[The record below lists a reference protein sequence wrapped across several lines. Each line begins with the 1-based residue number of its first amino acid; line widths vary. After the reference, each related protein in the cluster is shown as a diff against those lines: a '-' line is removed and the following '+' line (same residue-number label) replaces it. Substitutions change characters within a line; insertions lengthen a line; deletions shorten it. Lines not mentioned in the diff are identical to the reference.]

1 MASFHAMQPPRKQ
14 RTAPAF
20 TLIELLVVIAII
32 AILAAMLL
40 PALSKAKDK
49 ATLTNC
55 INNNKQMGLAMSMYA
70 MDNKDFLPYPNWG
83 APRGPDYRPGA
94 GWLYTP
100 VSGRPPRINVP
111 PLSDNPTDAYK
122 TGLYYE
128 YLSNPKSFICA
139 RDAKSPYFAQRRN
152 QMSSYLMNGAVCG
165 FDYNRYRSAKITQ
178 IWSPMC
184 YIQWEP
190 DESFGNPPVGAFVY
204 NDGSSYPDRNEG
216 IGRLHTRGGV
226 VLVLDAHV
234 EFLSFEDFERQQT
247 MAPGRKNLLWWSP
260 WSANGR

>member
-1 MASFHAMQPPRKQ
+1 MAFSDTMRLPLKQ
-14 RTAPAF
+14 RTASAF

-55 INNNKQMGLAMSMYA
+55 INNNRQLGLAMHMYT
-70 MDNKDFLPYPNWG
+70 MDNKDYLPYPNWG
-83 APRGPDYRPGA
+83 APRGSNYRPGP

-100 VSGRPPRINVP
+100 VSGRPPRMEAP
-111 PLSDNPTDAYK
+111 PYRDDPTAAYK

-152 QMSSYLMNGAVCG
+152 KMSSYLMNGAVCG
-165 FDYNRYRSAKITQ
+165 YDYNRYRSAKITSV
-178 IWSPMC
+178 WSPMC

-190 DESFGNPPVGAFVY
+190 DETLGNPPVGAFVY
-204 NDGSSYPDRNEG
+204 NDGSSYPNSNEG

-234 EFLSFEDFERQQT
+234 EFVSFEDFQKQQT
-247 MAPGRKNLLWWSP
+247 MAPNSKGLLWWSP
-260 WSANGR
+260 WSADGR